1 MAEATVQAAEMAAT
15 GVKELAQRS
24 LRLAL
29 DVKIN
34 APVVIIPQ
42 SPDST
47 NIFVADFGLITMTNK
62 FIMVTESQSNPPPV
76 IDLITIKLSEMRLY
90 R

>member
-1 MAEATVQAAEMAAT
+1 MTEATVQAAGMAAT

-24 LRLAL
+24 SRMAL
-29 DVKIN
+29 DVNIK
-34 APVVIIPQ
+34 APVVVIPQ
-42 SPDST
+42 SPVSE
-47 NIFVADFGLITMTNK
+47 NVFVADFGLITMTNT
-62 FIMVTESQSNPPPV
+62 FHMITESQSNPPPI

>member
-24 LRLAL
+24 SRMAL
-29 DVKIN
+29 DVDIK
-34 APVVIIPQ
+34 APVVVIPQ
-42 SPDST
+42 SPVSE
-47 NIFVADFGLITMTNK
+47 NVFVADFGLITMKNT
-62 FIMVTESQSNPPPV
+62 FHVITESQINPPPI

>member
-1 MAEATVQAAEMAAT
+1 MAAT

-24 LRLAL
+24 SRMAL
-29 DVKIN
+29 DVHIK
-34 APVVIIPQ
+34 APVVVIPQ
-42 SPDST
+42 SPVSE
-47 NIFVADFGLITMTNK
+47 NVFVADFGLIAMKNTFHAITK
-62 FIMVTESQSNPPPV
+62 SPTNPPPI